1 MPAPFDPD
9 PHFAE
14 YAHPERLVSAS
25 WLSARLGTPG
35 LRVVESDEDPRQYD
49 IGHIPG
55 AVRIDWRRD
64 LNDPLSRDFLS
75 PERFAELMNEKGIA
89 RDDTVVIYGDKSNTW
104 AAFALW
110 VFELFGH
117 KDVRLL
123 NGGRDAWIAEERDTN
138 YVVPDYPATNYPVVD
153 RRDDEIRAFVSDI
166 IGEPPAGE
174 YNPEARHITDATIL
188 DVRSSEE
195 YMGTPPD
202 NTPNTGVLR
211 QGHIPRAV
219 NVEWEN
225 AVYPNARFRSR
236 AELETAFE
244 PAIKS
249 SETIVYC
256 YQGHRAAH
264 SWFVLKYLLGC
275 EKVRNY
281 DGSWA
286 EWGNMVRMPIRKGEE
301 PDNLEMSLEWNSTTH
316 R

>member
-104 AAFALW
+104 AAFSLW

-153 RRDDEIRAFVSDI
+153 RRDDE
-166 IGEPPAGE
+166 
-174 YNPEARHITDATIL
+174 
-188 DVRSSEE
+188 
-195 YMGTPPD
+195 M
-202 NTPNTGVLR
+202 